1 VAETEPSADEHE
13 RERERNEVL
22 REAVTMA
29 LYVSLS
35 QLAVLTALPH
45 DQATEDATLA
55 WTIALTSVGLVL
67 AHQIAF
73 RMSSRLITKGSA
85 LEPIAPRILRAQ
97 LLGGLVVTLLAVV
110 PVLVL
115 GSGALRLSMALLL
128 LFVMVVGYAVARS
141 APSSRLR
148 SLVYVAGVVVLVGI
162 VLAVKSLVG
171 H

>member
-1 VAETEPSADEHE
+1 MAEHEPSQDEA
-13 RERERNEVL
+13 ERERNEVV

-35 QLAVLTALPH
+35 QLAVLTALPL
-45 DQATEDATLA
+45 DQAAERATLA

-67 AHQIAF
+67 AHQLAF

-85 LEPIAPRILRAQ
+85 LEPLAPRILRAQ
-97 LLGGLVVTLLAVV
+97 LVGGAVVTLLAVV

-115 GSGALRLSMALLL
+115 GTDAIRLSAALLL

-141 APSSRLR
+141 APASRLR
-148 SLVYVAGVVVLVGI
+148 SLAYVGGVVVLVGA
-162 VLAVKSLVG
+162 VLAVKGLVG

>member
-1 VAETEPSADEHE
+1 MAESEPLPDEE
-13 RERERNEVL
+13 ERERNEVV

-35 QLAVLTALPH
+35 QLAVLTALPR

-73 RMSSRLITKGSA
+73 RMSSRLISKGSV

-97 LLGGLVVTLLAVV
+97 LLGGVVVTLLAVV

-115 GSGALRLSMALLL
+115 GAGALPVSMALLL

-141 APSSRLR
+141 APASRLR
-148 SLVYVAGVVVLVGI
+148 SLVYVGGVVVLVGL